1 MNIMQVAVVLIRLS
15 ALGWFIDIP
24 LAFLSLPS
32 DFYGIKNQTNSYLVT
47 QREIGVVLVL
57 VRALIYGV
65 LGMVF
70 SLYAVPIARVV
81 TKGLE
86 SLQTPIH
93 PQDSWP
99 PAPRS
104 VTEQSVAKDA

>member
-15 ALGWFIDIP
+15 ALGWFIDA
-24 LAFLSLPS
+24 LLVFLSLPS
-32 DFYGIKNQTNSYLVT
+32 DFYGIKNQTDSYLVT

-70 SLYAVPIARVV
+70 SLYAIPIARII
-81 TKGLE
+81 TKGLVD
-86 SLQTPIH
+86 LHGRTN
-93 PQDSWP
+93 
-99 PAPRS
+99 RNF
-104 VTEQSVAKDA
+104 